1 MMDARLI
8 FWPAVAMAVLTF
20 VVQWRM
26 FITRVAEIRRE
37 GIRMR
42 EIATS
47 PQLYARLKDVKAADN
62 FRNLFELPPLFYLA
76 LVITF
81 LTAQVNGLTLA
92 LAWAFF
98 VSRAIHSYIHCTY
111 NRVRDRFY
119 AYLVGTVVLWVFW
132 AVLAYGLLK

>member
-1 MMDARLI
+1 MDSRLI

-20 VVQWRM
+20 LVQRRM
-26 FITRVAEIRRE
+26 FVTLVAETRRE

-42 EIATS
+42 DIATS

-62 FRNLFELPPLFYLA
+62 FRNLLELPVLFYLA
-76 LVITF
+76 LVVAF
-81 LTAQVNGLTLA
+81 LTAQVNVLTLS

-98 VSRAIHSYIHCTY
+98 FSRVAHSVIQCGY

-119 AYLVGTVVLWVFW
+119 AYLAGTVLLWVFW
-132 AVLAYGLLK
+132 GVLAFGLLK

>member
-1 MMDARLI
+1 MDARLI
-8 FWPAVAMAVLTF
+8 FWPAVALAVLTF
-20 VVQWRM
+20 VVQWRLFM
-26 FITRVAEIRRE
+26 TRVAEIRRE

-47 PQLYARLKDVKAADN
+47 PQLYARLKDVSAADN
-62 FRNLFELPPLFYLA
+62 FRNLLELPLLFYLA
-76 LVITF
+76 LVVAF

-92 LAWAFF
+92 LAWAFV
-98 VSRAIHSYIHCTY
+98 VSRVIHSAIHCTY

-119 AYLVGTVVLWVFW
+119 AYLAGTVVLWVFW